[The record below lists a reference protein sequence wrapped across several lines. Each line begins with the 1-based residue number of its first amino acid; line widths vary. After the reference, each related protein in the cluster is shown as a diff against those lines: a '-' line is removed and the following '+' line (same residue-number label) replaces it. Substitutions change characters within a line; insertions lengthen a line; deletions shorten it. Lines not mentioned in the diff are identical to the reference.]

1 MGKNKDKKYPAK
13 VSLSE
18 FIGSSRDYYFIAVNT
33 KLSMPALSNR
43 ISNLLKENVSFI
55 GDYFLEESKKN
66 ANFRMC
72 YAPIDEEFDINLVI
86 LENKT
91 VRFDQ
96 NHIDKSEQNKGFYTL
111 SLFDDTYYIFNRNG
125 FTLFQWDLL
134 EVDYLMIIFANK
146 DSVIDETINKL
157 MQLTDCKCTN
167 VTKQL
172 CPDTTS
178 THPKNQFIQKL
189 LYKIAMDIRDFQR
202 ETTNRNFVSKPQL
215 TEKNITYS
223 KMAFESPVNPD
234 YLDLLKEDQ
243 TFD

>member
-91 VRFDQ
+91 ERFDQ
-96 NHIDKSEQNKGFYTL
+96 TYIDKSEQNKGFYTL

-125 FTLFQWDLL
+125 FKLFQWDLL

-146 DSVIDETINKL
+146 GSMMDETLNKL

-167 VTKQL
+167 VTERLRPNSASNQ
-172 CPDTTS
+172 PES
-178 THPKNQFIQKL
+178 QFIQKL
-189 LYKIAMDIRDFQR
+189 LYKIAMDIRGFQG
-202 ETTNRNFVSKPQL
+202 ESTDRNFVSKPQL